1 MNKATLLVEPTGEV
15 IGLYTELIPLTTLGH
30 VTTKRATSVEFN
42 EAVQEWQVK
51 EVGCG
56 ATYYSHPSR
65 QRCLEWEH
73 KTFSRP
79 RNLRELKTLKPTT
92 S

>member
-1 MNKATLLVEPTGEV
+1 MNKATLLIEPTGEV
-15 IGLYTELIPLTTLGH
+15 IGLYTELIPLTALGH

-42 EAVQEWQVK
+42 ETIQEWQVK

-56 ATYYSHPSR
+56 AIYYSHPSR
-65 QRCLEWEH
+65 QRCLEWERA
-73 KTFSRP
+73 TFSRP
-79 RNLRELKTLKPTT
+79 RNLRELKTLKSTT